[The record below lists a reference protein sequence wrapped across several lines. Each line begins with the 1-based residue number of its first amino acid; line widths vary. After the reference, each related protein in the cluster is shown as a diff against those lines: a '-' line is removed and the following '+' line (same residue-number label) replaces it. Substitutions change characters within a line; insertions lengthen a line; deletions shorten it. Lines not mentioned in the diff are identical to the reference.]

1 VTAPV
6 GGVRHLDVREGCAR
20 VAAQAS
26 HARIDTAA
34 VGALAER
41 MRTDPPPED
50 ASAWPWPH
58 LGIADAPAETV
69 ARWTLLLDAVNFC
82 FWDDDDRA
90 RWRVGG
96 EDGYAALARALRR
109 AVDHDET
116 VISPERWVSWSVAEL
131 AWVLRGDPG
140 GVAAPPLLADRHAGT
155 VEIGRWLLAEHNGS
169 ALAALEAAAGAAAFA
184 ATLATSLPRFRD
196 IAEYRGLR
204 VALLKRAQIAA
215 FDCGLAL
222 GDSAP
227 RGLRD
232 TSGLTAFADYK
243 LPQVLR
249 HHSVLEY
256 SPQLAAT
263 VDARQPL
270 RSGGEEEVEIRALTV
285 LAVDALTAELRAGGV
300 DCDAASVDS
309 TLWWRAQGTPMR
321 PYHRVR
327 SIWY

>member
-1 VTAPV
+1 MTAPV

-26 HARIDTAA
+26 HVRIDTTA
-34 VGALAER
+34 VTALAEQ
-41 MRTDPPPED
+41 MRIAPPPEN

-58 LGIADAPAETV
+58 LGIADASAETV

-82 FWDDDDRA
+82 FWDDDDRT
-90 RWRVGG
+90 RWRVDG

-109 AVDHDET
+109 GVEHDEAIT
-116 VISPERWVSWSVAEL
+116 APERWVSWRVAEL

-140 GVAAPPLLADRHAGT
+140 GAAAPPLLADRHAGT
-155 VEIGRWLLAEHNGS
+155 VEIGRWLLAEHDGS
-169 ALAALEAAAGAAAFA
+169 ALAALEAAPDAGALA

-204 VALLKRAQIAA
+204 IALLKRAQIAA

-222 GDSAP
+222 GDQAP
-227 RGLRD
+227 AGLRD

-256 SPQLAAT
+256 SPKLAAT
-263 VDARQPL
+263 VDARQQL
-270 RSGGEEEVEIRALTV
+270 RSGCEEEVEIRALTV
-285 LAVDALTAELRAGGV
+285 VAVDALAAELRAAGLA
-300 DCDAASVDS
+300 CDAASVDS
-309 TLWWRAQGTPMR
+309 ALWWRAQGEPMR